1 MYNPQIT
8 MRIFIGVVLFVF
20 AANTKAQRI
29 VIKNDH
35 ISRTLQFD
43 GKVWRT
49 IQFATADNKAVL
61 KVNSD
66 EFHILGMDDSTLTI
80 TNFEAVQKPVSNKSS
95 DTALLTIK
103 YTRRAGMKY
112 TSNAPHTVIIQYI
125 AVKKEYVI
133 RKNIT
138 LLFDSAATVD
148 RLEIERFTT
157 NATATGGG
165 RGEPVFLNNKWFT
178 GLEYPAGYSR
188 HTDGNTPASYGRH
201 YDSVGNYSVINLEGR
216 DVEPNAKAGL
226 VRLMHF
232 PGYALPNTKSEYA
245 IKSKTAVTGTGKSGE
260 NAAVAFMDYIAT
272 IWKAP
277 RSFLHYNN
285 WFEPKAKDLK
295 GNALIDIYAS
305 FKKAITPYGIK
316 MNAMV
321 ADAGWQDHKSI
332 WQPSPKYFPNGIADM
347 KLLSDKLKAQGTA
360 LGLWLSIGGTDAG
373 VDWGIQHGYLEA
385 KPNKYFSQYF
395 RYYSLSH
402 AKYKE
407 EMIRQVPR
415 LAKEAGLVYYK
426 HDFNQLSDLN
436 DNAGHP
442 ATDRHGHEAN
452 LDAMLEILT
461 ATRKAQPGIYQNITN
476 WIWFS
481 PWWLMYGDALWML
494 AGDDGMNGNWPEL
507 SSRAMATT
515 DRDTYI
521 WRMWGD
527 PIDRPLVPISRLMTH
542 GIIRSSTGNMESPDD
557 TMQDWMEHVL
567 MHYGRGT
574 LLKEW
579 YISPDIMSADH
590 WKALCTVHNW
600 VAANQACFNNTMLV
614 GGRPDEG
621 NAYGYIGWNNG
632 KAVLVARNPS
642 AVTKKLRIPFDQSV
656 QFRGKPGGV
665 FSAQVVFPYV
675 DAYPVHFISGKP
687 MEIELPG
694 YATMAFEINP
704 GKAPMAIPQPIGL
717 PKITKT
723 DTTIAVDLPADCAS
737 RCDVLVI
744 AYDSIPVIKVNNI
757 LVHSSRS
764 SHSAINQFASYA
776 IAGMPSKTAKP
787 WKMASFDLKQMAGK
801 KVTISYPAD
810 TPASTEIH
818 LLMER
823 TVQARQLQAQKI
835 VPWAITNNSRRQ
847 TIQLR

>member
-1 MYNPQIT
+1 MKI
-8 MRIFIGVVLFVF
+8 IFSCIIIIFSCNLY
-20 AANTKAQRI
+20 AQEI
-29 VIKNDH
+29 VIKNDKVK
-35 ISRTLQFD
+35 RVLRFD

-49 IQFATADNKAVL
+49 TMFASIDNKSLL

-66 EFHILGMDDSTLTI
+66 EFHILGMDDSILTVGD
-80 TNFEAVQKPVSNKSS
+80 FEADRSPVLITKKDTSILTVKYKRNQYTYS
-95 DTALLTIK
+95 D
-103 YTRRAGMKY
+103 
-112 TSNAPHTVIIQYI
+112 NAPVNVIIQYK
-125 AVKKEYVI
+125 AVKGEYVI

-138 LLFDSAATVD
+138 LLFGKQATVD
-148 RLEIERFTT
+148 RLEVERFTT
-157 NATATGGG
+157 DAKATGGG
-165 RGEPVFLNNKWFT
+165 RGEPVFLSNQWFT

-188 HTDGNTPASYGRH
+188 HTDGNTPAAYSRH
-201 YDSVGNYSVINLEGR
+201 YDSVGNYSFINLEGR
-216 DVEPNAKAGL
+216 DIESHAKAGM

-232 PGYALPNTKSEYA
+232 PGYALAGAKGIYT
-245 IKSKTAVTGTGKSGE
+245 IKSKTAVTGTGKPGE
-260 NAAVAFMDYIAT
+260 NAAVAFINYLT
-272 IWKAP
+272 TVWKAP

-295 GNALIDIYAS
+295 GNALLDIYTS

-321 ADAGWQDHKSI
+321 ADAGWQNHQSI

-347 KLLSDKLKAQGTA
+347 KVLSDKLKAQGTA

-402 AKYKE
+402 PKYKN
-407 EMIRQVPR
+407 EMLKQVPA
-415 LAKEAGLVYYK
+415 LAKGAGLVYYK

-452 LDAMLEILT
+452 LDAMLDILT
-461 ATRKAQPGIYQNITN
+461 ATRKAQPAIYQNITN

-494 AGDDGMNGNWPEL
+494 AGDDGMNGNWPEI

-527 PIDRPLVPISRLMTH
+527 SADHPLVPVSRLMTH

-557 TMQDWMEHVL
+557 TMQDWLEHVL

-579 YISPDIMSADH
+579 YISPGIMSPDH
-590 WKALCTVHNW
+590 WKALCTIHNW
-600 VAANQACFNNTMLV
+600 VKAHQSCFNNTV
-614 GGRPDEG
+614 FAGGRPDEG
-621 NAYGYIGWNNG
+621 NPYGYIGWHNN

-642 AVTKKLRIPFDQSV
+642 AVNKKLIIPFDESV
-656 QFRGKPGGV
+656 GYNGKGGLS
-665 FSAQVVFPYV
+665 FYAKVVFPYSDV
-675 DAYPVHFISGKP
+675 YPKTFVSGKTI
-687 MEIELPG
+687 EIELPG
-694 YATMAFEINP
+694 YATMAFEIAQGALHSNIVLP
-704 GKAPMAIPQPIGL
+704 APLTSIN
-717 PKITKT
+717 KT
-723 DTTIAVDLPADCAS
+723 DSTVALELPADCSS
-737 RCDVLVI
+737 RCDLLVI
-744 AYDSIPVIKVNNI
+744 GYDAIPAITVNGKVFTPA
-757 LVHSSRS
+757 RS
-764 SHSAINQFASYA
+764 SHAAINKFASYA
-776 IAGMPSKTAKP
+776 IAGMPSDKAKP
-787 WKMASFDLKQMAGK
+787 WKMVSFDLKKMAGK
-801 KVTISYPAD
+801 KISISFPVD
-810 TPASTEIH
+810 TPASTELH

-823 TVQARQLQAQKI
+823 TVH
-835 VPWAITNNSRRQ
+835 VPDTPTEKNIPWTITNNARRY
-847 TIQLR
+847 TVQLK

>member
-1 MYNPQIT
+1 
-8 MRIFIGVVLFVF
+8 MRVFFFFLLIVF
-20 AANTKAQRI
+20 AVSAKAQRI
-29 VIKNDH
+29 VVKNDK

-49 IQFATADNKAVL
+49 TQFANADGKNVL
-61 KVNSD
+61 KVSSD
-66 EFHILGMDDSTLTI
+66 ELHILEMNDSVLTVDD
-80 TNFEAVQKPVSNKSS
+80 FEATNKPSIIQKG
-95 DTALLTIK
+95 DTALLQINYRLRSNK
-103 YTRRAGMKY
+103 SYDE
-112 TSNAPHTVIIQYI
+112 NAPRKLSIYYI
-125 AVKKEYVI
+125 AIKREYVI
-133 RKNIT
+133 RKYIV
-138 LLFDSAATVD
+138 LSFEKPAVID
-148 RLEIERFTT
+148 RLEVERFTT
-157 NATATGGG
+157 PAKATGGG

-188 HTDGNTPASYGRH
+188 HTDGNTPAAYGRH
-201 YDSVGNYSVINLEGR
+201 YDAVGNYSFIDLEGR
-216 DVEPNAKAGL
+216 DVEPHGKAGL

-232 PGYALPNTKSEYA
+232 PGYAITDTKGIYT
-245 IKSKTAVTGTGKSGE
+245 IKSKTAVTGTGKPGE
-260 NAAVAFMDYIAT
+260 NAAGAFMDYLT
-272 IWKAP
+272 TVWKAP

-295 GNALIDIYAS
+295 GNALLDIYTS
-305 FKKAITPYGIK
+305 FKKAIDPYGIK
-316 MNAMV
+316 MDAMV

-402 AKYKE
+402 SKYKE
-407 EMIRQVPR
+407 EMIKQVPR

-452 LDAMLEILT
+452 LDAMIEILT
-461 ATRKAQPGIYQNITN
+461 ATRKTQPGIYQNITN

-494 AGDDGMNGNWPEL
+494 AGDDGTNGNWPEI
-507 SSRAMATT
+507 STRAMATT

-527 PIDRPLVPISRLMTH
+527 STDHPLVPISRLMTH
-542 GIIRSSTGNMESPDD
+542 GIIRNSTGNMESPDD
-557 TMQDWMEHVL
+557 TMQDWLEHVL

-579 YISPDIMSADH
+579 YISPEVMKPDH

-600 VAANQACFNNTMLV
+600 VALHRQSFNNTVFV

-621 NAYGYIGWNNG
+621 NAYGYIGWSGNNG
-632 KAVLVARNPS
+632 VLVARNPS
-642 AVTKKLRIPFDQSV
+642 AKTQKLTIPFNQSV
-656 QFRGKPGGV
+656 RFNGVFGKS
-665 FSAQVVFPYV
+665 FSAQVVFPYNDV
-675 DAYPVHFISGKP
+675 YPEYFVSGKDI
-687 MEIELPG
+687 EIELPG
-694 YATMAFEINP
+694 YATMAFEIKE
-704 GKAPMAIPQPIGL
+704 GKVANKPQADLAL
-717 PKITKT
+717 PQ
-723 DTTIAVDLPADCAS
+723 IARLDSVLSVTLPADCATQ
-737 RCDVLVI
+737 CDLLVI
-744 AYDSIPVIKVNNI
+744 SYDSLPNIKINGKYVKA
-757 LVHSSRS
+757 VRTSQSS
-764 SHSAINQFASYA
+764 INAFASYA
-776 IAGMPSKTAKP
+776 VAGMPSKTARP
-787 WKMASFDLKQMAGK
+787 WKMASFDVTSFAG
-801 KVTISYPAD
+801 TTIEISYNSSESV
-810 TPASTEIH
+810 STEMH

-823 TVQARQLQAQKI
+823 KVNGSSSKQQKHL
-835 VPWAITNNSRRQ
+835 PWAITNNTRRQ
-847 TIQLR
+847 TIQLK